1 MLIRAATAEDA
12 AEIRTVLRRSI
23 TELCA
28 ADHQNDPQ
36 ILSQWLANKTE
47 DNLRGWIART
57 GQIYFV
63 AEIDGR
69 IAGVAAVSATD
80 GILLNYVSPD
90 YQYRGV
96 SKALMAVSEGWLKQQ
111 GQVVGRLTSTAT
123 AKQFYAKLGY
133 LPEGDAKTG
142 RSGMP
147 SFPMKKLL

>member
-1 MLIRAATAEDA
+1 MLIRAATAQDA
-12 AEIRTVLRRSI
+12 AEICMVLRRSI

-36 ILSQWLANKTE
+36 ILDPWLANKTPE
-47 DNLRGWIART
+47 NLQAWIARE

-80 GILLNYVSPD
+80 GVLLNYVSPD
-90 YQYRGV
+90 HQYRGV
-96 SKALMAVSEGWLKQQ
+96 SKALMAVSEGWLKEL
-111 GQVVGRLTSTAT
+111 GQVVSRLASTAT
-123 AKQFYAKLGY
+123 AKQFYVKLGY

>member
-1 MLIRAATAEDA
+1 MLIKAAIAKDA
-12 AEIRTVLRRSI
+12 AEICTVLRRSI

-47 DNLRGWIART
+47 DNLRGWIARE

-80 GILLNYVSPD
+80 GVLLNYVSPD

-111 GQVVGRLTSTAT
+111 GQVVSRLTSTAT
-123 AKQFYAKLGY
+123 AKQFYEKLGY

-142 RSGMP
+142 RSGIP
-147 SFPMKKLL
+147 SFPMSKAL

>member
-1 MLIRAATAEDA
+1 MLIRVASAEDA
-12 AEIRTVLRRSI
+12 AKVCTVLRRSI

-47 DNLRGWIART
+47 ENLRAWIARE
-57 GQIYFV
+57 GQVYLV

-80 GILLNYVSPD
+80 GVLLNYVSPD

-96 SKALMAVSEGWLKQQ
+96 SKALMAVSEGWLKGQ
-111 GQVVGRLTSTAT
+111 GQVVSRLTSTAT
-123 AKQFYAKLGY
+123 AKQFYEKLGY

>member
-1 MLIRAATAEDA
+1 MLIRAATAKDA
-12 AEIRTVLRRSI
+12 AEICTVLRRSI

-47 DNLRGWIART
+47 DNLRTWIARE
-57 GQIYFV
+57 GQIYCV

-80 GILLNYVSPD
+80 GVLLNYVSPD
-90 YQYRGV
+90 YQHRGV

-111 GQVVGRLTSTAT
+111 GQVVSRLTSTAT
-123 AKQFYAKLGY
+123 AKQFYEKLGY

-142 RSGMP
+142 RSGML
-147 SFPMKKLL
+147 SFPMSKAL

>member
-1 MLIRAATAEDA
+1 M
-12 AEIRTVLRRSI
+12 VLRRSI

-28 ADHQNDPQ
+28 ADHQNDPH

-47 DNLRGWIART
+47 DNLRTWIARE

-69 IAGVAAVSATD
+69 IAGVAAVSAID

-111 GQVVGRLTSTAT
+111 GQIVSRLTSTAT
-123 AKQFYAKLGY
+123 AKQFYEKLGY

-142 RSGMP
+142 KSGMP
-147 SFPMKKLL
+147 SVPMKKLL

>member
-1 MLIRAATAEDA
+1 MLIRAAIAQDA
-12 AEIRTVLRRSI
+12 AEICMVLRRSI

-28 ADHQNDPQ
+28 SDHQNDPQ
-36 ILSQWLANKTE
+36 ILNPWLANKTE
-47 DNLRGWIART
+47 DNLRGWIARE
-57 GQIYFV
+57 GQIYCV

-69 IAGVAAVSATD
+69 IAGVAAVSAID

-111 GQVVGRLTSTAT
+111 GQVVSRLTSTAT
-123 AKQFYAKLGY
+123 AKQFYEKLGY

-147 SFPMKKLL
+147 SFPMSKAL